1 MKEKLQKLALG
12 GSVITGTILATSLT
26 PFAAGESGTDVSS
39 IITTAT
45 SGVIADSKVV
55 ISSALSI
62 GVVFFG
68 AKLLWSKFKSM
79 AR

>member
-1 MKEKLQKLALG
+1 MKEKLKKGLLTASLA
-12 GSVITGTILATSLT
+12 TGTILATGIGA
-26 PFAAGESGTDVSS
+26 FAAEETSVSS

-45 SGVIADSKVV
+45 TGVLADSKIV
-55 ISSALSI
+55 IASALSI

-68 AKLLWSKFKSM
+68 AKLLWGKFKSM